1 MGGYNLEENSNEI
14 VLEDSYIM
22 IPNIVVQNSNTINS
36 YIQLYGRKSLA
47 YIRQMLML
55 QNKKS
60 QVNISINFLLKTLG
74 IDKNIYREREY
85 LNEFISALVKDKLI
99 EIISINN
106 IPCND
111 INNLNF
117 DDYIVFNLN
126 IYEFNNKGKVQNYF
140 QLDDSEWNKLSNYS
154 GDLDKYNLLNLF
166 CNLKSRI
173 KRNAADIH
181 ASEQKP
187 EVCYPS
193 YKLIEDDI
201 FIESDKALKQYIDAL
216 DKMDLIRFDCA
227 GDMIFHIDGQKPI
240 RKKANFTY
248 TLFRPGWEIE
258 LENSISQYKSKKRKD
273 GWSFMSKVKEA
284 SADEQRSITQKI
296 NYLEKIQNEGKTL
309 TQSQKKE
316 LKLLKRKSERK
327 EYSNN
332 VDVRKIEETKLIQD
346 NPDKQLSEIYSD
358 KGYEAKA
365 DRAYKEETVQE
376 QPLDEKENTMKGKSN
391 VVPFESKQVSE
402 NAMDKYYDLY
412 DKLDDEAQEA
422 FSLKF
427 EGVKF
432 HCLKGKELERI
443 TRQLDTFFKTCRLN
457 GNLKDTKKVDI
468 SKMF

>member
-1 MGGYNLEENSNEI
+1 MEENSNEI